1 MFEFL
6 IVHQSLPKHLFISS
20 FIAFLILN
28 FIENFIHYNTGK
40 YHDTTEFY
48 FEIPSKKDLFKI
60 IFIMIIF
67 AILQGLFT
75 LFLFRF
81 T

>member
-28 FIENFIHYNTGK
+28 FIENFIHYNIGK
-40 YHDTTEFY
+40 YHDTNDFFLEL
-48 FEIPSKKDLFKI
+48 PSKKDFLKI
-60 IFIMIIF
+60 IFIMILF
-67 AILQGLFT
+67 ATLQGLFT